1 MDELKRYSPYG
12 ANMRSACLGRPWE
25 GSTEAIQPS
34 HRPHH
39 VEDSAITPKL
49 YIYLDATPSAS
60 DFPYI
65 FKVICFN
72 AWTLNPVS
80 SSVSN

>member
-12 ANMRSACLGRPWE
+12 TNKRSACLGCPWE

-34 HRPHH
+34 HRPHGGQCN
-39 VEDSAITPKL
+39 ITPKV
-49 YIYLDATPSAS
+49 YMYLDATPSAS